1 MDLYLLCPDP
11 DYVASSSVRRCADG
25 FIITEGQVAME
36 SIKSSHSRRSF
47 RCRSALIACAILYV
61 SGSAIAAEQ
70 LPRGFYAGGLV
81 GATAFEDDGLFNG
94 YKFDDSGVGY
104 AVFGGYKFFRYLAV
118 EARLSSL
125 GSYSVEDP
133 YTGQNDDFDT
143 SAISAHVVGIIPFGK
158 SGWELFGQ
166 LGIGS
171 VKFDADCCGDDN
183 QTMGSAGLGVRFYP
197 SPHLGIS
204 LQTDAFAYEEDTYY
218 KSYDLGIVE
227 TQLGIQYIF

>member
-1 MDLYLLCPDP
+1 MKSTRSSYSRHCFSFVTALSACVLLC
-11 DYVASSSVRRCADG
+11 ASG
-25 FIITEGQVAME
+25 GAM
-36 SIKSSHSRRSF
+36 
-47 RCRSALIACAILYV
+47 
-61 SGSAIAAEQ
+61 AAEQ
-70 LPRGFYAGGLV
+70 AARGFYAGGLV
-81 GATAFEDDGLFNG
+81 GVTAFEDDGLFNG

-125 GSYSVEDP
+125 GSYSVDDP
-133 YTGQNDDFDT
+133 YTGQKDDFDA

-171 VKFDADCCGDDN
+171 VKFDANCCDDDN
-183 QTMGSAGLGVRFYP
+183 QTVGSAGIGVRFYP
-197 SPHLGIS
+197 TPHLGIS
-204 LQTDAFAYEEDTYY
+204 LQTDAFAYEEDSYY
-218 KSYDLGIVE
+218 GSYDLGIAA